1 MLYKPLVPQSRNR
14 KITKARKRPRVASST
29 TSAHPKPASSNRNLR
44 IGAIILIILLAA
56 SAVAYVITRRG
67 TQGGSEVTT
76 PSGLK
81 MQDLRVGDGPS
92 PQPGQSVTVNYVGR
106 LANGNEFENSYKK
119 GTPAEFKVGVGGL
132 IKGWDEGLMT
142 MKVGGKRKLIIPG
155 NLAYGARGRPGIPP
169 NETLTFEIE
178 LLGIK

>member
-1 MLYKPLVPQSRNR
+1 
-14 KITKARKRPRVASST
+14 
-29 TSAHPKPASSNRNLR
+29 
-44 IGAIILIILLAA
+44 
-56 SAVAYVITRRG
+56 
-67 TQGGSEVTT
+67 
-76 PSGLK
+76 

-155 NLAYGARGRPGIPP
+155 NLAYGPRGRPGIPP

>member
-1 MLYKPLVPQSRNR
+1 MILVAV
-14 KITKARKRPRVASST
+14 IA
-29 TSAHPKPASSNRNLR
+29 L
-44 IGAIILIILLAA
+44 GA
-56 SAVAYVITRRG
+56 VVYVISRRG
-67 TQGGSEVTT
+67 TQAGSEVTT

-92 PQPGQSVTVNYVGR
+92 PQRGQTVRVHYTGW
-106 LANGNEFENSYKK
+106 LSNGTEFESSYKTN
-119 GTPAEFKVGVGGL
+119 TPAEFPVGVGGL

-155 NLAYGARGRPGIPP
+155 NLAYGPRGKPALPPKVGIPP

>member
-1 MLYKPLVPQSRNR
+1 MILV
-14 KITKARKRPRVASST
+14 AVVA
-29 TSAHPKPASSNRNLR
+29 L
-44 IGAIILIILLAA
+44 GA
-56 SAVAYVITRRG
+56 VVYVISRRS
-67 TQGGSEVTT
+67 TQAGSEVTT

-92 PQPGQSVTVNYVGR
+92 PQRGQTVRVHYTGW
-106 LANGNEFENSYKK
+106 LSNGTEFESSYK
-119 GTPAEFKVGVGGL
+119 TRPAEFPVGVGGL

-155 NLAYGARGRPGIPP
+155 NLAYGPQGKPAPPGRVGIPP

>member
-1 MLYKPLVPQSRNR
+1 MSPG
-14 KITKARKRPRVASST
+14 T
-29 TSAHPKPASSNRNLR
+29 RNLR
-44 IGAIILIILLAA
+44 IGAIILVLLVAA
-56 SAVAYVITRRG
+56 SAVVYVITRRG
-67 TQGGSEVTT
+67 TQAGSEITT

-81 MQDLRVGDGPS
+81 IQDLRVGDGPS
-92 PQPGQSVTVNYVGR
+92 PKPGQTVRVHYTGW
-106 LANGNEFENSYKK
+106 LSNGKEFESSYATN
-119 GTPAEFKVGVGGL
+119 TPAEFPVGVGGL

-155 NLAYGARGRPGIPP
+155 NLAYGARGKPALPPKVPIPP

>member
-1 MLYKPLVPQSRNR
+1 MNAPSKPE
-14 KITKARKRPRVASST
+14 SSG
-29 TSAHPKPASSNRNLR
+29 NRNLR
-44 IGAIILIILLAA
+44 IGAIVLVVLVAA
-56 SAVAYVITRRG
+56 SAVVYVISRRG
-67 TQGGSEVTT
+67 TQAGSEITT

-81 MQDLRVGDGPS
+81 IQDLRVGDGPS
-92 PQPGQSVTVNYVGR
+92 PKPGQTIRVHYTGWLS
-106 LANGNEFENSYKK
+106 NGTEFESSYK
-119 GTPAEFKVGVGGL
+119 TAPAEFPVGVGGL

-155 NLAYGARGRPGIPP
+155 NLAYGPRGKPAIPPKVGIPP